1 MISATGAYR
10 KCEDIQNFYSVMTQA
25 SSGMPVVFVRNSYHS
40 KG

>member
-1 MISATGAYR
+1 
-10 KCEDIQNFYSVMTQA
+10 